1 MLDRTLEITHADL
14 VEVKN
19 LCEALRIENEDY
31 QVCLF
36 VFLRFYF
43 RKIFEFSRMHLI
55 Q

>member
-36 VFLRFYF
+36 VFFLRFYF
-43 RKIFEFSRMHLI
+43 KKSLNFLECI
-55 Q
+55 